1 MKDFLK
7 LNKSKLLF
15 AFKFTSILCL
25 CVCGFFLILAKFNHN
40 QFPNTKL
47 LIQILI
53 VGGILFPISLLFIA
67 YLSWENKNR
76 IYNKYVK
83 NKICKEVNCFG
94 YSEKLTNQNSKW
106 YFTEKVLSKT
116 ENGFEIQIEIVKNE
130 IEFWIFAMNK
140 EIEKNKLEYFE
151 QKIGQLDFK
160 KIFYG
165 GFYLSL
171 KRKKLNDNN
180 LKETEIKLKKIDKS
194 ITRIQLQTS
203 KIEKRSANSRFSQL
217 QILWEVH
224 VCVSQ

>member
-1 MKDFLK
+1 MKDFVK

-25 CVCGFFLILAKFNHN
+25 CVCGFFLILAKFNQN

-53 VGGILFPISLLFIA
+53 VGGILFPILLLFIA

-83 NKICKEVNCFG
+83 NKICKDVNCFR

-106 YFTEKVLSKT
+106 HFTEKVLSKT

-160 KIFYG
+160 KLFYG

-171 KRKKLNDNN
+171 NRKKLNDNN
-180 LKETEIKLKKIDKS
+180 LKEIEIKLTKLINLLLEYNYKPVK
-194 ITRIQLQTS
+194 
-203 KIEKRSANSRFSQL
+203 
-217 QILWEVH
+217 
-224 VCVSQ
+224 